1 MKPESNQARDER
13 AAQAALA
20 RAYRE
25 ASNAADEPPD
35 PRVRAAVLAAAARA
49 VDAKP
54 HDAARRA
61 AAHPFATRRWPLSAA
76 ALLVVSIMTGLVVT
90 RGWWERPDLVDA
102 NQQRQERVQERVQE
116 SAQEAARAPAP
127 TAPAQ
132 DAPQPPAPSASVSN
146 APSDLAA
153 NPGTAR
159 SEPKAKLND
168 ARRRTSGVASPK
180 ASGDEAREASATP
193 APDGADATASGM
205 TAKKSEEFS
214 SNAAAVAAS
223 AAASTAASTS
233 TTASAAPAPAQ
244 RSLSRIAQLRGNLRA
259 DETTGTPAEP
269 ASPEAWIERIVKL
282 REAGED
288 DQADR
293 EVARLKLRY
302 PGFTIPR
309 EALRPIGTR

>member
-13 AAQAALA
+13 AAQEALA

-25 ASNAADEPPD
+25 ASNAADESPD

-61 AAHPFATRRWPLSAA
+61 ATHPFATRRWPLSAA

-90 RGWWERPDLVDA
+90 RGWWERLDLVDA
-102 NQQRQERVQERVQE
+102 NQQRQERAQE

-132 DAPQPPAPSASVSN
+132 DAPQPPAASASASN

-153 NPGTAR
+153 NPGNAR
-159 SEPKAKLND
+159 SEPAAKPHD
-168 ARRRTSGVASPK
+168 ARRRTPGIASPK
-180 ASGDEAREASATP
+180 ASGIESREAPVTP
-193 APDGADATASGM
+193 APDAADATLSSM

-214 SNAAAVAAS
+214 SNAAAAS
-223 AAASTAASTS
+223 AAAPPTV
-233 TTASAAPAPAQ
+233 SAAPAAAQ
-244 RSLSRIAQLRGNLRA
+244 RSLSRIAQLRGNQRA

-269 ASPEAWIERIVKL
+269 ASAEAWIDRIVRL

-293 EVARLKLRY
+293 EVARLRLRH
-302 PGFTIPR
+302 PSFTIPR
-309 EALRPIGTR
+309 EALRAMGTR